1 METRLEFSD
10 FLSQFKHKLQNSGEL
25 YPVAVNRT
33 CKELIVVK
41 GFNERPH
48 WCQRHLALL
57 SALKTAL
64 LADQCENNQRMILD
78 KIRYLGVSE
87 EETML
92 HGYGRSSISTERR
105 KSCLINLIAKIHLRQ

>member
-1 METRLEFSD
+1 MFCFVVRFLGTLYSTLVETRVEFSD

-57 SALKTAL
+57 SALKTSL
-64 LADQCENNQRMILD
+64 LADQCENNQRMI
-78 KIRYLGVSE
+78 
-87 EETML
+87 
-92 HGYGRSSISTERR
+92 
-105 KSCLINLIAKIHLRQ
+105 

>member
-10 FLSQFKHKLQNSGEL
+10 FLSQFKHKLQNPGEL
-25 YPVAVNRT
+25 YPVA

-57 SALKTAL
+57 SALKTSL
-64 LADQCENNQRMILD
+64 LADQCENNQRMI
-78 KIRYLGVSE
+78 
-87 EETML
+87 
-92 HGYGRSSISTERR
+92 
-105 KSCLINLIAKIHLRQ
+105 